1 MDGVTLQD
9 RLSRGMGAAA
19 RVFGLP
25 YDVFRPHG
33 VCAPMAS
40 ERRVLRMHA
49 AFDGGDPG
57 YRRPRGY
64 ERALRGTFDADC
76 VRVGD
81 YLVGE
86 RGVLFIAGLPAL
98 ARPLCVLTT
107 GVIDVVRPLGAGLP
121 GLNGYGGV
129 VEERLRAVLSG
140 WPAQVLDGVAGMR
153 GALPADVGLPGWSV
167 LLPVT
172 PVSIHA
178 SDVLRDEVGRRF
190 VVRVAERSELGWR
203 LVVREAGV

>member
-1 MDGVTLQD
+1 MDGATLQD

-25 YDVFRPHG
+25 YDVFRAGG
-33 VCAPMAS
+33 VEAPLAS
-40 ERRVLRMHA
+40 ERRVLRMMA

-64 ERALRGTFDADC
+64 ERALRGTFDGDC

-81 YLVGE
+81 YLVGD
-86 RGVLFIAGLPAL
+86 RGVLFIAGMPAL
-98 ARPLCVLTT
+98 ARPLCVLTNA
-107 GVIDVVRPLGAGLP
+107 VVDVVRAAGPGLP

-129 VEERLRAVLSG
+129 RDGGVKAVLAG
-140 WPAQVLDGVAGMR
+140 WPAQVLDGAAGMR
-153 GALPADVGLPGWSV
+153 GALPEDGGQSGWSV

-172 PVSIHA
+172 PVPIHG
-178 SDVLRDEVGRRF
+178 SDLLRDGDGRRF
-190 VVRVAERSELGWR
+190 LVRTAERSELGWR
-203 LVVREAGV
+203 LVVRELGI

>member
-25 YDVFRPHG
+25 YDVFRPSG
-33 VCAPMAS
+33 TCAPMVS
-40 ERRVLRMHA
+40 ERRVLRMYA

-76 VRVGD
+76 VAVGD

-86 RGVLFIAGLPAL
+86 RGVLFVAGLPAL

-107 GVIDVVRPLGAGLP
+107 TVVDVVRPSGAGLP
-121 GLNGYGGV
+121 GLNGYGG

-140 WPAQVLDGVAGMR
+140 WPAQMLDGSAGVR
-153 GALPADVGLPGWSV
+153 GALPADGGLPGWSV

-172 PVSIHA
+172 PVPIHA
-178 SDVLRDEVGRRF
+178 SDILRDEGGRRF